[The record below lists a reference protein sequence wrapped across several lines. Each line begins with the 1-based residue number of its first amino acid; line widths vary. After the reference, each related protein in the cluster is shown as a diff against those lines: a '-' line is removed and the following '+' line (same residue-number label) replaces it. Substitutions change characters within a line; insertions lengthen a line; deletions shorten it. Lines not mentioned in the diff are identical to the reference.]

1 MASRAVREVQALKI
15 VNNDLEGYADVNQSL
30 NANVESL
37 QDLEEIPKSH
47 PWVLERVRIRC

>member
-47 PWVLERVRIRC
+47 PWVLERVRQRC